1 VFAVEKKEVS
11 RCAREEDQVLF
22 LLDIFYCF
30 FLSKRNSWQETG
42 RGAWG
47 NRTARDQERR
57 GMAAVGDGGGRLG
70 LKDNKKKTKKR
81 TQVTSNN

>member
-22 LLDIFYCF
+22 LLDIFLLFF
-30 FLSKRNSWQETG
+30 FLSKRNSRQETG
-42 RGAWG
+42 RGARG
-47 NRTARDQERR
+47 NCTARDQERQ

-70 LKDNKKKTKKR
+70 LKDNKKKQRRELK
-81 TQVTSNN
+81 